1 MQVECFYNETSETYS
16 VHVCPDRKFKSLSKF
31 RTHNPLTWN
40 HLIFIAINL
49 FSTIKEAS
57 LQRAM

>member
-1 MQVECFYNETSETYS
+1 MQVECFYNETSETYT
-16 VHVCPDRKFKSLSKF
+16 VHVLSKF
-31 RTHNPLTWN
+31 RTLNPLTWN